1 MNVVKK
7 RLLPGPRIAKTA
19 LAVALAVLPARLLT
33 SEPLSLF
40 YAAFGAL
47 IAMETTVSRALRQ
60 GLTQLIGVVCG
71 TLLGYVSVL
80 LFAPPAPFWV
90 IGLGVFLLLFLLNA
104 LRLNFS
110 ASLACIIFLSACM
123 VPTENVVDDSV
134 KRLLC
139 TAIGLATALLVNVA
153 IRPYNNRRRILALLT
168 QLRRQIPQCAVSLVG
183 QERIPELQPLV
194 ELLRSLDR
202 ELELYHAQRFLR
214 KRDDEAVLGGCCQ
227 LAQRMVQELEVLC
240 GMDSLG
246 ALSEENAQRLRL
258 LGEELPNPTRRHC
271 DPNDTVVMNYHLE
284 KLLTA
289 YDYLG
294 ELMGE

>member
-153 IRPYNNRRRILALLT
+153 IRPYNNRRRILTLLT
-168 QLRRQIPQCAVSLVG
+168 QLRQQIPQSAASVVG

-202 ELELYHAQRFLR
+202 ELELYHSQRFFR
-214 KRDDEAVLGGCCQ
+214 KKDDEAVLCGCCQ

-246 ALSEENAQRLRL
+246 ALSEENAERLRL
-258 LGEELPNPTRRHC
+258 LGEELPTPTRRHC

-294 ELMGE
+294 VLMGE